1 MEIQTNALSPESMP
15 AAPVVI
21 RAGQSLLTPG
31 STRSTAIERIKQSK
45 IMIIDDEQLVIKVV
59 RRFLQSEGYE
69 NFVTLT
75 QSIGAMERIEQEQ
88 PDVVLLDV
96 MMPDVSGLDILRE
109 RQRLPGLQLTPFIIL
124 SGSQDLEVKQE
135 ALEHGATDFLAKPVE
150 KIELTL
156 RVKNSLLLKQQYK
169 ELETHA
175 HELEKEVHERT
186 RQLERSREQ
195 ILQCLAR
202 AAEYRDN
209 ETGRHVVRVGKFA
222 RVVAERLGLP
232 REFCAQIELAA
243 QLHDLGKIG
252 IPDAILL
259 NPGKL
264 TEEEFAVMK
273 RHCEIGREILD
284 PFAADEMEALR
295 QNKSDPAR
303 LPSNI
308 RSPLLVLAAKIAQT
322 HHEKWDGTGYPL
334 GLKGE
339 QIPIEGR
346 ITSVADVYDA
356 LCSVRPYK
364 EGFTVE
370 QALRI
375 MLAERGSRFDPKVL
389 DAFVDQIPR
398 IEKIRKAYSDS

>member
-1 MEIQTNALSPESMP
+1 MDIQLNTP
-15 AAPVVI
+15 AASPVPAVPVVSSS
-21 RAGQSLLTPG
+21 QSLLSLEG
-31 STRSTAIERIKQSK
+31 TRAAAIERIKQSK

-75 QSIGAMERIEQEQ
+75 HSSGAVERIEQEQ

-96 MMPDVSGLDILRE
+96 MMPEVSGLDILRE
-109 RQRLPGLQLTPFIIL
+109 RQRVSSLQLTPFIIL

-135 ALEHGATDFLAKPVE
+135 ALEYGATDFLGKPVE

-169 ELETHA
+169 DLETHA
-175 HELEKEVHERT
+175 HELEEEVQERT

-209 ETGRHVVRVGKFA
+209 ETGRHVVRVGKYA

-232 REFCAQIELAA
+232 KEFCGQIELAA

-346 ITSVADVYDA
+346 ITSVSDVYDA

-364 EGFTVE
+364 EGFSVE

-375 MLAERGSRFDPKVL
+375 MLAERGTRFDPKVL

-398 IEKIRKAYSDS
+398 IEKIRKAYSDG

>member
-1 MEIQTNALSPESMP
+1 MDTQFNTHSTENIPAVPIVPRLPQALLPVESARNA
-15 AAPVVI
+15 
-21 RAGQSLLTPG
+21 
-31 STRSTAIERIKQSK
+31 AIERIKQSK

-75 QSIGAMERIEQEQ
+75 QSTGAVERMEQEQ

-96 MMPDVSGLDILRE
+96 MMPEISGLDILRE
-109 RQRLPGLQLTPFIIL
+109 RRRIPSLQLTPFIIL

-135 ALEHGATDFLAKPVE
+135 ALEHGATDFLGKPVE

-169 ELETHA
+169 DLEVHA
-175 HELEKEVHERT
+175 HELEQEVQDRT

-209 ETGRHVVRVGKFA
+209 ETGRHVVRVGKYA

-232 REFCAQIELAA
+232 REFCGQIELAA

-252 IPDAILL
+252 IPDSILL

-264 TEEEFAVMK
+264 SEEEFAVMK

-284 PFAADEMEALR
+284 PFAADEMEELR

-346 ITSVADVYDA
+346 ITSVSDVYDA

-364 EGFTVE
+364 EGFSVE

-375 MLAERGSRFDPKVL
+375 MLAERGTRFDPKVL

-398 IEKIRKAYSDS
+398 IEKIRKAYSDN

>member
-1 MEIQTNALSPESMP
+1 
-15 AAPVVI
+15 
-21 RAGQSLLTPG
+21 
-31 STRSTAIERIKQSK
+31 
-45 IMIIDDEQLVIKVV
+45 
-59 RRFLQSEGYE
+59 
-69 NFVTLT
+69 
-75 QSIGAMERIEQEQ
+75 
-88 PDVVLLDV
+88 LLDV
-96 MMPDVSGLDILRE
+96 MMPEVSGLDILRE
-109 RQRLPGLQLTPFIIL
+109 RRRIPSLQLTPFIIL

-135 ALEHGATDFLAKPVE
+135 ALEHGATDFLGKPVE

-156 RVKNSLLLKQQYK
+156 RIKNALLLKQQYK
-169 ELETHA
+169 DLEVHA
-175 HELEKEVHERT
+175 HELEQEVQERT

-209 ETGRHVVRVGKFA
+209 ETGRHVVRVGKYA
-222 RVVAERLGLP
+222 RVVGERLGLP
-232 REFCAQIELAA
+232 KEFCGQIELAA

-252 IPDAILL
+252 IPDSILL

-264 TEEEFAVMK
+264 SEEEFAVMK

-284 PFAADEMEALR
+284 PFAADEMEELR

-303 LPSNI
+303 LPSNL

-346 ITSVADVYDA
+346 ITSVSDVYDA

-364 EGFTVE
+364 EGFSVE

-375 MLAERGSRFDPKVL
+375 MLAERGTRFDPKVL

-398 IEKIRKAYSDS
+398 IEKIRKAYSDT

>member
-1 MEIQTNALSPESMP
+1 MDTQFNTHSTENIPAVPIVPRLPQTLLPVESARNA
-15 AAPVVI
+15 
-21 RAGQSLLTPG
+21 
-31 STRSTAIERIKQSK
+31 AIERIKQSK

-75 QSIGAMERIEQEQ
+75 QSTGAVERMEQEQ

-96 MMPDVSGLDILRE
+96 MMPEISGLDILRE
-109 RQRLPGLQLTPFIIL
+109 RRRIPSLQLTPFIIL
-124 SGSQDLEVKQE
+124 SGSQDLEFKQE
-135 ALEHGATDFLAKPVE
+135 ALEHGATDFLGKPVE

-169 ELETHA
+169 DLEVHA
-175 HELEKEVHERT
+175 HELEQEVQDRT

-209 ETGRHVVRVGKFA
+209 ETGRHVVRVGKYA

-232 REFCAQIELAA
+232 KEFCGQIELAA

-252 IPDAILL
+252 IPDSILL

-264 TEEEFAVMK
+264 SEEEFAVMK

-284 PFAADEMEALR
+284 PFAADEMEELR

-346 ITSVADVYDA
+346 ITSVSDVYDA

-364 EGFTVE
+364 EGFSVE

-375 MLAERGSRFDPKVL
+375 MLAERGTRFDPKVL

-398 IEKIRKAYSDS
+398 IEKIRKAYSDN

>member
-1 MEIQTNALSPESMP
+1 VPFLPRLPQAILPVESARNA
-15 AAPVVI
+15 
-21 RAGQSLLTPG
+21 
-31 STRSTAIERIKQSK
+31 AIERIKQSK

-75 QSIGAMERIEQEQ
+75 QSTGAVERMEQEQ

-96 MMPDVSGLDILRE
+96 MMPEVSGLEILRE
-109 RQRLPGLQLTPFIIL
+109 RRRIPSLQLTPFIIL

-135 ALEHGATDFLAKPVE
+135 ALEHGATDFLGKPVE

-169 ELETHA
+169 DLEVHA
-175 HELEKEVHERT
+175 HELEQEVQERT

-209 ETGRHVVRVGKFA
+209 ETGRHVVRVGKYA
-222 RVVAERLGLP
+222 RVVGERLGLP
-232 REFCAQIELAA
+232 KEFCGQIELAA

-252 IPDAILL
+252 IPDSILL

-264 TEEEFAVMK
+264 SEEEFAVMK

-284 PFAADEMEALR
+284 PFAADEMEELR

-303 LPSNI
+303 LPSNL

-346 ITSVADVYDA
+346 ITSVSDVYDA

-364 EGFTVE
+364 EGFSVE

-375 MLAERGSRFDPKVL
+375 MLAERGTRFDPKVL

>member
-1 MEIQTNALSPESMP
+1 MDTQFNTHSTENIPAVPIVPRLPQTLLPVESARNA
-15 AAPVVI
+15 
-21 RAGQSLLTPG
+21 
-31 STRSTAIERIKQSK
+31 AIERIKQSK

-75 QSIGAMERIEQEQ
+75 QSTGAVERMEQEQ

-96 MMPDVSGLDILRE
+96 MMPEISGLDILRE
-109 RQRLPGLQLTPFIIL
+109 RRRIPSLQLTPFIIL

-135 ALEHGATDFLAKPVE
+135 ALEHGATDFLGKPVE

-169 ELETHA
+169 DLEVHA
-175 HELEKEVHERT
+175 HELEQEVQDRT

-209 ETGRHVVRVGKFA
+209 ETGRHVVRVGKYA

-232 REFCAQIELAA
+232 KEFCGQIELAA

-252 IPDAILL
+252 IPDSILL

-264 TEEEFAVMK
+264 SEEEFAVMK

-284 PFAADEMEALR
+284 PFAADEMEELR

-346 ITSVADVYDA
+346 ITSVSDVYDA

-364 EGFTVE
+364 EGFSVE

-375 MLAERGSRFDPKVL
+375 MLAERGTRFDPKVL

-398 IEKIRKAYSDS
+398 IEKIRKAYSDN

>member
-1 MEIQTNALSPESMP
+1 MDTQFNTPSTENIPAVPFLPRLPQAILPVESARNA
-15 AAPVVI
+15 
-21 RAGQSLLTPG
+21 
-31 STRSTAIERIKQSK
+31 AIERIKQSK

-75 QSIGAMERIEQEQ
+75 QSTGAVERIEQEQ

-96 MMPDVSGLDILRE
+96 MMPEVSGLEILRE
-109 RQRLPGLQLTPFIIL
+109 RRRIPSLQLTPFIIL

-135 ALEHGATDFLAKPVE
+135 ALEHGATDFLGKPVE

-156 RVKNSLLLKQQYK
+156 RIKNALLLKQQYK
-169 ELETHA
+169 DLEVHA
-175 HELEKEVHERT
+175 HELEQEVQERT

-209 ETGRHVVRVGKFA
+209 ETGRHVVRVGKYA
-222 RVVAERLGLP
+222 RVVGERLGLP
-232 REFCAQIELAA
+232 KEFCGQIELAA

-252 IPDAILL
+252 IPDSILL

-264 TEEEFAVMK
+264 SEEEFAVMK

-284 PFAADEMEALR
+284 PFAADEMEELR

-303 LPSNI
+303 LPSNL

-346 ITSVADVYDA
+346 ITSVSDVYDA

-364 EGFTVE
+364 EGFSVE

-375 MLAERGSRFDPKVL
+375 MLAERGTRFDPKVL

>member
-1 MEIQTNALSPESMP
+1 MDTQVNPPSTENIPAVPFLPRLPQVILPVESARNA
-15 AAPVVI
+15 
-21 RAGQSLLTPG
+21 
-31 STRSTAIERIKQSK
+31 AIERIKQSK

-75 QSIGAMERIEQEQ
+75 QSTGAVERMEQEQ

-96 MMPDVSGLDILRE
+96 MMPEVSGLDILRE
-109 RQRLPGLQLTPFIIL
+109 RRRIPSLQLTPFIIL

-135 ALEHGATDFLAKPVE
+135 ALEHGATDFLGKPVE

-156 RVKNSLLLKQQYK
+156 RIKNALLLKQQYK
-169 ELETHA
+169 DLEVHA
-175 HELEKEVHERT
+175 HELEQEVQERT

-209 ETGRHVVRVGKFA
+209 ETGRHVVRVGKYA
-222 RVVAERLGLP
+222 RVVGERLGLP
-232 REFCAQIELAA
+232 KEFCGQIELAA

-252 IPDAILL
+252 IPDSILL

-264 TEEEFAVMK
+264 SEEEFAVMK

-284 PFAADEMEALR
+284 PFAADEMEELR

-303 LPSNI
+303 LPSNL

-346 ITSVADVYDA
+346 ITSVSDVYDA

-364 EGFTVE
+364 EGFSVE

-375 MLAERGSRFDPKVL
+375 MLAERGTRFDPKVL

-398 IEKIRKAYSDS
+398 IEKIRKAYSDT

>member
-232 REFCAQIELAA
+232 KEFCAQIELAA

>member
-1 MEIQTNALSPESMP
+1 MDTQFNTPSTENIPAVPFVNRLPQAILPVESARNA
-15 AAPVVI
+15 
-21 RAGQSLLTPG
+21 
-31 STRSTAIERIKQSK
+31 AIERIKQSK

-75 QSIGAMERIEQEQ
+75 QSTGAVERMEQEQ

-96 MMPDVSGLDILRE
+96 MMPEVSGLEILRE
-109 RQRLPGLQLTPFIIL
+109 RRRIPSLQLTPFIIL

-135 ALEHGATDFLAKPVE
+135 ALEHGATDFLGKPVE

-156 RVKNSLLLKQQYK
+156 RIKNALLLKQQYK
-169 ELETHA
+169 DLEVHA
-175 HELEKEVHERT
+175 HELEQEVQERT

-209 ETGRHVVRVGKFA
+209 ETGRHVVRVGKYA
-222 RVVAERLGLP
+222 RVVGERLGLP
-232 REFCAQIELAA
+232 KEFCGQIELAA

-252 IPDAILL
+252 IPDSILL

-264 TEEEFAVMK
+264 SEEEFAVMK

-284 PFAADEMEALR
+284 PFAADEMEELR

-303 LPSNI
+303 LPSNL

-346 ITSVADVYDA
+346 ITSVSDVYDA

-364 EGFTVE
+364 EGFSVE

-375 MLAERGSRFDPKVL
+375 MLAERGTRFDPKVL

>member
-1 MEIQTNALSPESMP
+1 MDTQFNNPPTDSIPAMPFVTRPPQAILPVESARNA
-15 AAPVVI
+15 
-21 RAGQSLLTPG
+21 
-31 STRSTAIERIKQSK
+31 AIERIKQSK

-75 QSIGAMERIEQEQ
+75 QSAGAVERMELEQ

-96 MMPDVSGLDILRE
+96 MMPEISGLDILRE
-109 RQRLPGLQLTPFIIL
+109 RRQIPSLQLTPFIIL
-124 SGSQDLEVKQE
+124 SGSQDLEIKQE
-135 ALEHGATDFLAKPVE
+135 ALEHGATDFLGKPVE

-169 ELETHA
+169 DLEVHA
-175 HELEKEVHERT
+175 HELEQEVQERT

-209 ETGRHVVRVGKFA
+209 ETGRHVVRVGKYA

-232 REFCAQIELAA
+232 KEFCGQIELAA

-252 IPDAILL
+252 IPDSILL

-264 TEEEFAVMK
+264 SEEEFSVMK

-284 PFAADEMEALR
+284 PFAADEMEELR

-346 ITSVADVYDA
+346 ITSVSDVYDA

-364 EGFTVE
+364 EGFSVE

-375 MLAERGSRFDPKVL
+375 MLAERGTRFDPKVL

>member
-1 MEIQTNALSPESMP
+1 MDTQFNIPSTENIPAVPVAPRLPQTLLPVESARNA
-15 AAPVVI
+15 
-21 RAGQSLLTPG
+21 
-31 STRSTAIERIKQSK
+31 AIERIKQSK

-75 QSIGAMERIEQEQ
+75 QSTGAVERMEQEQ

-96 MMPDVSGLDILRE
+96 MMPEVSGLEILRE
-109 RQRLPGLQLTPFIIL
+109 RRRISSLQLTPFIIL

-135 ALEHGATDFLAKPVE
+135 ALEHGATDFLGKPVE

-169 ELETHA
+169 DLEVHA
-175 HELEKEVHERT
+175 HELEQEVQDRT

-209 ETGRHVVRVGKFA
+209 ETGRHVVRVGKYA

-232 REFCAQIELAA
+232 REFCGQIELAA

-252 IPDAILL
+252 IPDSILL

-264 TEEEFAVMK
+264 SEEEFAVMK

-284 PFAADEMEALR
+284 PFAADEMEELR

-346 ITSVADVYDA
+346 ITSVSDVYDA

-364 EGFTVE
+364 EGFSVE

-375 MLAERGSRFDPKVL
+375 MLAERGTRFDPKVL

-398 IEKIRKAYSDS
+398 IEKIRKAYSDN

>member
-1 MEIQTNALSPESMP
+1 MDTQFNTPSTENIPAVPFLPRLPQVILPVESARNA
-15 AAPVVI
+15 
-21 RAGQSLLTPG
+21 
-31 STRSTAIERIKQSK
+31 AIERIKQSK

-75 QSIGAMERIEQEQ
+75 QSTGAVERMEQEQ

-96 MMPDVSGLDILRE
+96 MMPEVSGLDILRE
-109 RQRLPGLQLTPFIIL
+109 RRRIPSLQLTPFIIL

-135 ALEHGATDFLAKPVE
+135 ALEHGATDFLGKPVE

-156 RVKNSLLLKQQYK
+156 RIKNALLLKQQYK
-169 ELETHA
+169 DLEVHA
-175 HELEKEVHERT
+175 HELEQEVQERT

-209 ETGRHVVRVGKFA
+209 ETGRHVVRVGKYA
-222 RVVAERLGLP
+222 RVVGERLGLP
-232 REFCAQIELAA
+232 KEFCGQIELAA

-252 IPDAILL
+252 IPDSILL

-264 TEEEFAVMK
+264 SEEEFAVMK

-284 PFAADEMEALR
+284 PFAADEMEELR

-303 LPSNI
+303 LPSNL

-346 ITSVADVYDA
+346 ITSVSDVYDA

-364 EGFTVE
+364 EGFSVE

-375 MLAERGSRFDPKVL
+375 MLAERGTRFDPKVL

-398 IEKIRKAYSDS
+398 IEKIRKAYSDT

>member
-1 MEIQTNALSPESMP
+1 MDTQFNTPSTENIPAVPFLPRLPQAILPVESARNA
-15 AAPVVI
+15 
-21 RAGQSLLTPG
+21 
-31 STRSTAIERIKQSK
+31 AIERIKQSK

-75 QSIGAMERIEQEQ
+75 QSTGAVERIEQEQ

-96 MMPDVSGLDILRE
+96 MMPEISGLEILRE
-109 RQRLPGLQLTPFIIL
+109 RRRIPSLQLTPFIIL

-135 ALEHGATDFLAKPVE
+135 ALEHGATDFLGKPVE

-156 RVKNSLLLKQQYK
+156 RVKNALLLKQQYK
-169 ELETHA
+169 DLEVHA
-175 HELEKEVHERT
+175 HELEQEVQERT

-209 ETGRHVVRVGKFA
+209 ETGRHVVRVGKYA
-222 RVVAERLGLP
+222 RVVGERLGLP
-232 REFCAQIELAA
+232 KEFCGQIELAA

-252 IPDAILL
+252 IPDSILL

-264 TEEEFAVMK
+264 SEEEFAVMK

-284 PFAADEMEALR
+284 PFAADEMEELR

-303 LPSNI
+303 LPSNL

-346 ITSVADVYDA
+346 ITSVSDVYDA

-364 EGFTVE
+364 EGFSVE

-375 MLAERGSRFDPKVL
+375 MLAERGTRFDPKVL

-398 IEKIRKAYSDS
+398 IEKIRKAYSDT

>member
-1 MEIQTNALSPESMP
+1 MDIQLNTPVP
-15 AAPVVI
+15 AAVPTAPVFTSKAQGLLSLEAT
-21 RAGQSLLTPG
+21 RAA
-31 STRSTAIERIKQSK
+31 AIERIKQSK

-75 QSIGAMERIEQEQ
+75 QSSGAVERIEQEQ

-96 MMPDVSGLDILRE
+96 MMPEISGLDILRE
-109 RQRLPGLQLTPFIIL
+109 RQRVPSLQLTPFIIL

-135 ALEHGATDFLAKPVE
+135 ALEHGATDFLGKPVE

-169 ELETHA
+169 DLETHA
-175 HELEKEVHERT
+175 HELEQEVQERT

-209 ETGRHVVRVGKFA
+209 ETGRHVVRVGKYA

-232 REFCAQIELAA
+232 KEFCGQIELAA

-346 ITSVADVYDA
+346 ITSVSDVYDA

-364 EGFTVE
+364 EGFSVE

-375 MLAERGSRFDPKVL
+375 MLAERGTRFDPKVL

>member
-1 MEIQTNALSPESMP
+1 MDIQLNSSTPAHMP
-15 AAPVVI
+15 AVPVDFHQP
-21 RAGQSLLTPG
+21 QSLL
-31 STRSTAIERIKQSK
+31 SLEATRAAAIERIKQSK

-75 QSIGAMERIEQEQ
+75 HSSGAVERIEQEQ

-96 MMPDVSGLDILRE
+96 MMPEVSGLDILRE
-109 RQRLPGLQLTPFIIL
+109 RQRVPSLQLTPFIIL

-135 ALEHGATDFLAKPVE
+135 ALEHGATDFLGKPVE
-150 KIELTL
+150 KIELSL
-156 RVKNSLLLKQQYK
+156 RIKNSLLLKQQYK
-169 ELETHA
+169 DLETHA
-175 HELEKEVHERT
+175 HELEQEVMERT

-209 ETGRHVVRVGKFA
+209 ETGRHVVRVGKYA

-232 REFCAQIELAA
+232 KEFCGQIELAA

-346 ITSVADVYDA
+346 ITSVSDVYDA

-364 EGFTVE
+364 EGFSVE

-375 MLAERGSRFDPKVL
+375 MLAERGTRFDPKVL

-398 IEKIRKAYSDS
+398 IEKIRKAYSDG

>member
-1 MEIQTNALSPESMP
+1 MDTQFNTPSTENIPAVPFLPRLPQAILPVESARNA
-15 AAPVVI
+15 
-21 RAGQSLLTPG
+21 
-31 STRSTAIERIKQSK
+31 AIERIKQSK

-75 QSIGAMERIEQEQ
+75 QSTGAVERMEQEQ

-96 MMPDVSGLDILRE
+96 MMPEVSGLEILRE
-109 RQRLPGLQLTPFIIL
+109 RRRIPSLQLTPFIIL

-135 ALEHGATDFLAKPVE
+135 ALEHGATDFLGKPVE

-169 ELETHA
+169 DLEVHA
-175 HELEKEVHERT
+175 HELEQEVQERT

-209 ETGRHVVRVGKFA
+209 ETGRHVVRVGKYA
-222 RVVAERLGLP
+222 RVVGERLGLP
-232 REFCAQIELAA
+232 KEFCGQIELAA

-252 IPDAILL
+252 IPDSILL

-264 TEEEFAVMK
+264 SEEEFAVMK

-284 PFAADEMEALR
+284 PFAADEMEELR

-303 LPSNI
+303 LPSNL

-346 ITSVADVYDA
+346 ITSVSDVYDA

-364 EGFTVE
+364 EGFSVE

-375 MLAERGSRFDPKVL
+375 MLAERGTRFDPKVL

>member
-1 MEIQTNALSPESMP
+1 MDTQFNTPSTENIPAVPFLPRLPQAILPVESARNA
-15 AAPVVI
+15 
-21 RAGQSLLTPG
+21 
-31 STRSTAIERIKQSK
+31 AIERIKQSK
-45 IMIIDDEQLVIKVV
+45 IMIIDDEQLVIKVG

-75 QSIGAMERIEQEQ
+75 QSTGAVERIEQEQ

-96 MMPDVSGLDILRE
+96 MMPEVSGLEILRE
-109 RQRLPGLQLTPFIIL
+109 RRRIPSLQLTPFIIL

-135 ALEHGATDFLAKPVE
+135 ALEHGATDFLGKPVE

-156 RVKNSLLLKQQYK
+156 RIKNALLLKQQYK
-169 ELETHA
+169 DLEVHA
-175 HELEKEVHERT
+175 HELEQEVQERT

-209 ETGRHVVRVGKFA
+209 ETGRHVVRVGKYA
-222 RVVAERLGLP
+222 RVVGERLGLP
-232 REFCAQIELAA
+232 KEFCGQIELAA

-252 IPDAILL
+252 IPDSILL

-264 TEEEFAVMK
+264 SEEEFAVMK

-284 PFAADEMEALR
+284 PFAADEMEELR

-303 LPSNI
+303 LPSNL

-346 ITSVADVYDA
+346 ITSVSDVYDA

-364 EGFTVE
+364 EGFSVE

-375 MLAERGSRFDPKVL
+375 MLAERGTRFDPKVL

>member
-1 MEIQTNALSPESMP
+1 MDTQFNTHSTENIPAVPIVPRLAQALLPVESARNA
-15 AAPVVI
+15 
-21 RAGQSLLTPG
+21 
-31 STRSTAIERIKQSK
+31 AIERIKQSK

-75 QSIGAMERIEQEQ
+75 QSTGAVERMEQEQ

-96 MMPDVSGLDILRE
+96 MMPEISGLDILRE
-109 RQRLPGLQLTPFIIL
+109 RRRIPSLQLTPFIIL

-135 ALEHGATDFLAKPVE
+135 ALEHGATDFLGKPVE

-169 ELETHA
+169 DLEVHA
-175 HELEKEVHERT
+175 HELEQEVQDRT

-209 ETGRHVVRVGKFA
+209 ETGRHVVRVGKYA

-232 REFCAQIELAA
+232 KEFCGQIELAA

-252 IPDAILL
+252 IPDSILL

-264 TEEEFAVMK
+264 SEEEFAVMK

-284 PFAADEMEALR
+284 PFAADEMEELR

-334 GLKGE
+334 ALKGE

-346 ITSVADVYDA
+346 ITSVSDVYDA

-364 EGFTVE
+364 EGFSVE

-375 MLAERGSRFDPKVL
+375 MLAERGTRFDPKVL

-398 IEKIRKAYSDS
+398 IEKIRKAYSDN

>member
-1 MEIQTNALSPESMP
+1 MDTQFNTHSTENIPAVPIVPRLAQALLPVESARNA
-15 AAPVVI
+15 
-21 RAGQSLLTPG
+21 
-31 STRSTAIERIKQSK
+31 AIERIKQSK

-75 QSIGAMERIEQEQ
+75 QSTGAVERMEQEQ

-96 MMPDVSGLDILRE
+96 MMPEISGLDILRE
-109 RQRLPGLQLTPFIIL
+109 RRRIPSLQLTPFIIL

-135 ALEHGATDFLAKPVE
+135 ALEHGATDFLGKPVE

-169 ELETHA
+169 DLEVHA
-175 HELEKEVHERT
+175 HELEQEVQDRT

-209 ETGRHVVRVGKFA
+209 ETGRHVVRVGKYA

-232 REFCAQIELAA
+232 KEFCGQIELAA

-252 IPDAILL
+252 IPDSILL

-264 TEEEFAVMK
+264 SEEEFAVMK

-284 PFAADEMEALR
+284 PFAADEMEELR

-346 ITSVADVYDA
+346 ITSVSDVYDA

-364 EGFTVE
+364 EGFSVE

-375 MLAERGSRFDPKVL
+375 MLAERGTRFDPKVL

-398 IEKIRKAYSDS
+398 IEKIRKAYSDN

>member
-1 MEIQTNALSPESMP
+1 MDTQFNIPPTENIPAVPFLPRLPQAILPVESARNA
-15 AAPVVI
+15 
-21 RAGQSLLTPG
+21 
-31 STRSTAIERIKQSK
+31 AIERIKQSK

-75 QSIGAMERIEQEQ
+75 QSTGAVERMEQEQ

-96 MMPDVSGLDILRE
+96 MMPEVSGLEILRE
-109 RQRLPGLQLTPFIIL
+109 RRRIPSLQLTPFIIL

-135 ALEHGATDFLAKPVE
+135 ALEHGATDFLGKPVE

-169 ELETHA
+169 DLEVHA
-175 HELEKEVHERT
+175 HELEQEVQERT

-209 ETGRHVVRVGKFA
+209 ETGRHVVRVGKYA
-222 RVVAERLGLP
+222 RVVGERLGLP
-232 REFCAQIELAA
+232 KEFCGQIELAA

-252 IPDAILL
+252 IPDSILL

-264 TEEEFAVMK
+264 SEEEFAVMK

-284 PFAADEMEALR
+284 PFAADEMEELR

-303 LPSNI
+303 LPSNL

-346 ITSVADVYDA
+346 ITSVSDVYDA

-364 EGFTVE
+364 EGFSVE
-370 QALRI
+370 QALRV
-375 MLAERGSRFDPKVL
+375 MLAERGTRFDPKVL

-398 IEKIRKAYSDS
+398 IEKIRKAYSDN

>member
-1 MEIQTNALSPESMP
+1 MDIQLNSSTP
-15 AAPVVI
+15 ANIPAVPVVFHQPQCLLSLEAT
-21 RAGQSLLTPG
+21 RAA
-31 STRSTAIERIKQSK
+31 AIERIKQSK

-75 QSIGAMERIEQEQ
+75 HSSGAVERIEQEQ

-96 MMPDVSGLDILRE
+96 MMPEVSGLDILRE
-109 RQRLPGLQLTPFIIL
+109 RQRVPSLQLTPFIIL

-135 ALEHGATDFLAKPVE
+135 ALEHGATDFLGKPVE
-150 KIELTL
+150 KIELSL
-156 RVKNSLLLKQQYK
+156 RIKNSLLLKQQYK
-169 ELETHA
+169 DLETHA
-175 HELEKEVHERT
+175 HELEQEVMERT

-209 ETGRHVVRVGKFA
+209 ETGRHVVRVGKYA

-232 REFCAQIELAA
+232 KEFCGQIELAA

-346 ITSVADVYDA
+346 ITSVSDVYDA

-364 EGFTVE
+364 EGFSVE

-375 MLAERGSRFDPKVL
+375 MLAERGTRFDPKVL

-398 IEKIRKAYSDS
+398 IEKIRKAYSDG

>member
-1 MEIQTNALSPESMP
+1 MDTQFNTHSTENIPAVPIVPRLPQALLPVESARNA
-15 AAPVVI
+15 
-21 RAGQSLLTPG
+21 
-31 STRSTAIERIKQSK
+31 AIERIKQSK

-75 QSIGAMERIEQEQ
+75 QSTGAVERMEQEQ

-96 MMPDVSGLDILRE
+96 MMPEISGLDILRE
-109 RQRLPGLQLTPFIIL
+109 RRRIPSLQLTPFIIL

-135 ALEHGATDFLAKPVE
+135 ALEHGATDFLGKPVE

-169 ELETHA
+169 DLEVHA
-175 HELEKEVHERT
+175 HELEQEVQDRT

-209 ETGRHVVRVGKFA
+209 ETGRHVVRVGKYA

-232 REFCAQIELAA
+232 KEFCGQIELAA

-252 IPDAILL
+252 IPDSILL

-264 TEEEFAVMK
+264 SEEEFAVMK

-284 PFAADEMEALR
+284 PFAADEMEELR

-346 ITSVADVYDA
+346 ITSVSDVYDA

-364 EGFTVE
+364 EGFSVE

-375 MLAERGSRFDPKVL
+375 MLAERGTRFDPKVL

-398 IEKIRKAYSDS
+398 IEKIRKAYSDN

>member
-1 MEIQTNALSPESMP
+1 MDTQFNTPSTESIP
-15 AAPVVI
+15 AMPVVPRLPQAI
-21 RAGQSLLTPG
+21 LPVESARNA
-31 STRSTAIERIKQSK
+31 AIERIKQSK

-75 QSIGAMERIEQEQ
+75 QSTGAVERMEQEQ

-96 MMPDVSGLDILRE
+96 MMPEISGLDILRE
-109 RQRLPGLQLTPFIIL
+109 RRRIPSLQLTPFIIL

-135 ALEHGATDFLAKPVE
+135 ALEHGATDFLGKPVE

-169 ELETHA
+169 DLEDHA
-175 HELEKEVHERT
+175 HELEQEVQERT

-209 ETGRHVVRVGKFA
+209 ETGRHVVRVGKYA

-232 REFCAQIELAA
+232 KEFCGQIELAA

-252 IPDAILL
+252 IPDSILL

-264 TEEEFAVMK
+264 SEEEFAVMK

-284 PFAADEMEALR
+284 PFAADEMEELR
-295 QNKSDPAR
+295 QNKTDPAR

-346 ITSVADVYDA
+346 ITSVSDVYDA

-364 EGFTVE
+364 EGFSVE

-375 MLAERGSRFDPKVL
+375 MLAERGTRFDPKVL

-398 IEKIRKAYSDS
+398 IEKIRKAYSDN

>member
-1 MEIQTNALSPESMP
+1 MDTQFNTPSTENIPAVPFLPRLPQAILPVESARNA
-15 AAPVVI
+15 
-21 RAGQSLLTPG
+21 
-31 STRSTAIERIKQSK
+31 AIERIKQSK

-75 QSIGAMERIEQEQ
+75 QSTGAVERMEQEQ

-96 MMPDVSGLDILRE
+96 MMPEVSGLDILRE
-109 RQRLPGLQLTPFIIL
+109 RRRIPSLQLTPFIIL

-135 ALEHGATDFLAKPVE
+135 ALEHGATDFLGKPVE

-156 RVKNSLLLKQQYK
+156 RIKNALLLKQQYK
-169 ELETHA
+169 DLEVHA
-175 HELEKEVHERT
+175 HELEQEVQERT

-209 ETGRHVVRVGKFA
+209 ETGRHVVRVGKYA
-222 RVVAERLGLP
+222 RVVGERLGLP
-232 REFCAQIELAA
+232 KEFCGQIELAA

-252 IPDAILL
+252 IPDSILL

-264 TEEEFAVMK
+264 SEEEFAVMK

-284 PFAADEMEALR
+284 PFAADEMEELR

-303 LPSNI
+303 LPSNL

-346 ITSVADVYDA
+346 ITSVSDVYDA

-364 EGFTVE
+364 EGFSVE

-375 MLAERGSRFDPKVL
+375 MLAERGTRFDPKVL

-398 IEKIRKAYSDS
+398 IEKIRKAYSDT

>member
-1 MEIQTNALSPESMP
+1 MDTQFNTPSTENIP
-15 AAPVVI
+15 AMPVVPRLPQAI
-21 RAGQSLLTPG
+21 LPVESARNA
-31 STRSTAIERIKQSK
+31 AIERIKQSK

-75 QSIGAMERIEQEQ
+75 QSTGAVERMEQEQ

-96 MMPDVSGLDILRE
+96 MMPEISGLDILRE
-109 RQRLPGLQLTPFIIL
+109 RRRIPSLQLTPFIIL

-135 ALEHGATDFLAKPVE
+135 ALEHGATDFLGKPVE

-169 ELETHA
+169 DLEVHA
-175 HELEKEVHERT
+175 HELEQEVQDRT

-209 ETGRHVVRVGKFA
+209 ETGRHVVRVGKYA

-232 REFCAQIELAA
+232 KEFCGQIELAA

-252 IPDAILL
+252 IPDSILL

-264 TEEEFAVMK
+264 SEEEFAVMK

-284 PFAADEMEALR
+284 PFAADEMEELR

-346 ITSVADVYDA
+346 ITSVSDVYDA

-364 EGFTVE
+364 EGFSVE

-375 MLAERGSRFDPKVL
+375 MLAERGTRFDPKVL

-398 IEKIRKAYSDS
+398 IEKIRKAYSDN

>member
-1 MEIQTNALSPESMP
+1 MDTQFNTPSTENIPAVPFVNRLPQAILPVESARNA
-15 AAPVVI
+15 
-21 RAGQSLLTPG
+21 
-31 STRSTAIERIKQSK
+31 AIERIKQSK

-75 QSIGAMERIEQEQ
+75 QSTGAVERMEQEQ

-96 MMPDVSGLDILRE
+96 MMPEVSGLEILRE
-109 RQRLPGLQLTPFIIL
+109 RRRIPSLQLTPFIIL

-135 ALEHGATDFLAKPVE
+135 ALEHGATDFLGKPVE

-169 ELETHA
+169 DLEVHA
-175 HELEKEVHERT
+175 HELEQEVQERT

-209 ETGRHVVRVGKFA
+209 ETGRHVVRVGKYA
-222 RVVAERLGLP
+222 RVVGERLGLP
-232 REFCAQIELAA
+232 KEFCGQIELAA

-252 IPDAILL
+252 IPDSILL

-264 TEEEFAVMK
+264 SEEEFAVMK

-284 PFAADEMEALR
+284 PFAADEMEELR

-303 LPSNI
+303 LPSNL

-346 ITSVADVYDA
+346 ITSVSDVYDA

-364 EGFTVE
+364 EGFSVE

-375 MLAERGSRFDPKVL
+375 MLAERGTRFDPKVL

>member
-1 MEIQTNALSPESMP
+1 MDTQFNTPSTENIPAVPFLPRLPQAILPVESARNA
-15 AAPVVI
+15 
-21 RAGQSLLTPG
+21 
-31 STRSTAIERIKQSK
+31 AIERIKQSK

-75 QSIGAMERIEQEQ
+75 QSTGAVERIEQEQ

-96 MMPDVSGLDILRE
+96 MMPEISGLEILRE
-109 RQRLPGLQLTPFIIL
+109 RRRIPSLQLTPFIIL

-135 ALEHGATDFLAKPVE
+135 ALEHGATDFLGKPVE

-156 RVKNSLLLKQQYK
+156 RVKNALLLKQQYK
-169 ELETHA
+169 DLEVHA
-175 HELEKEVHERT
+175 HELEQEVQERT

-209 ETGRHVVRVGKFA
+209 ETGRHVVRVGKYA
-222 RVVAERLGLP
+222 RVVGERLGLP
-232 REFCAQIELAA
+232 KEFCGQIELAA

-252 IPDAILL
+252 IPDSILL

-264 TEEEFAVMK
+264 SEEEFAVMK

-284 PFAADEMEALR
+284 PFAADEMEELR

-303 LPSNI
+303 LPSNL
-308 RSPLLVLAAKIAQT
+308 RSPLLVLAAKIVQT

-346 ITSVADVYDA
+346 ITSVSDVYDA

-364 EGFTVE
+364 EGFSVE

-375 MLAERGSRFDPKVL
+375 MLAERGTRFDPKVL

-398 IEKIRKAYSDS
+398 IEKIRKAYSDT